1 MEYRIEVTKK
11 VVGDSYIDRKFI
23 WHVIDEKNKS
33 IASGEADSWNEGLES
48 GRNKLKRLV

>member
-11 VVGDSYIDRKFI
+11 VVGDSYVDRKFI
-23 WHVIDEKNKS
+23 WRVIDEKNKS
-33 IASGEADSWNEGLES
+33 IASGEAYSWNEGLES